1 MANWHYSPQFLYL
14 QSQVYLIFMPQV
26 VHGGGDG
33 QGTDVIT
40 LVLVNPEWNIGTF
53 VIHFTTNVFN
63 ITIVVFLS
71 FFKIWNLGT
80 HRSQR
85 GSYNCLHC
93 SMKVVYYIFTSI
105 PGVVRTHFRTN
116 PRVQFFWEN
125 QFLSFCGAPKNF
137 FWPQTPYLAL
147 ETPFWEGG
155 SWF

>member
-71 FFKIWNLGT
+71 LFKIWNLGT
-80 HRSQR
+80 VSLNLKGESLKRSDFR
-85 GSYNCLHC
+85 FTLGVLNLSYLWLNMVKKLRSWGFQNC
-93 SMKVVYYIFTSI
+93 SYS
-105 PGVVRTHFRTN
+105 
-116 PRVQFFWEN
+116 W
-125 QFLSFCGAPKNF
+125 FLSMFN
-137 FWPQTPYLAL
+137 QR
-147 ETPFWEGG
+147 
-155 SWF
+155 

>member
-71 FFKIWNLGT
+71 LFKIWNLGT
-80 HRSQR
+80 VSLTLKGESLKRSDFR
-85 GSYNCLHC
+85 FTLGVLNLSYLWLNMVKKLR
-93 SMKVVYYIFTSI
+93 SWGFQTVLIL
-105 PGVVRTHFRTN
+105 N
-116 PRVQFFWEN
+116 
-125 QFLSFCGAPKNF
+125 
-137 FWPQTPYLAL
+137 FWPCFTRDNLCGLYHRQ
-147 ETPFWEGG
+147 
-155 SWF
+155 